1 MSGILTNVFGSGIVN
16 SDIDFSQFLTKH
28 QAESLYVNE
37 NGDTMIGN
45 LELNN
50 SKLLFRDT
58 NYINYNPKTEMIDIN
73 STNGINLNNKRIQNV
88 SNAMKENDAVAL
100 NQITPLLKNS
110 KEYVEKVGKIP
121 NLPGVDITLMK
132 GEEKIIFI
140 ALWIEMKNKSW
151 LNIHTNMSD
160 SFFIFFKDTS
170 ISIWFTEYPIGW
182 TENYKLEYF
191 IDKNE

>member
-37 NGDTMIGN
+37 DGDTMIGN

-73 STNGINLNNKRIQNV
+73 STNGINFNDKRIQNV
-88 SNAMKENDAVAL
+88 SNAMKKNDAVAF

-110 KEYVEKVGKIP
+110 KEYVKKVGKIP

-132 GEEKIIFI
+132 GEEKFIFL

-170 ISIWFTEYPIGW
+170 ISIWFTKYPTGW
-182 TENYKLEYF
+182 TKNYKLEYF